1 MILSVIFPIEQL
13 VYLLTSSSQI
23 GKEVEARLGK
33 FLLDREPS
41 HDIHEIA
48 SFLFAAH
55 HISGCCFVCW
65 FSGPVSWSSLL
76 IFSGLRMPE
85 FFCDSN
91 GSGRTIG
98 LNDLVG
104 PFQPCDS
111 MILHCRIRPN
121 LHGHHCTC
129 LPITWA
135 YPHLSH
141 RQVV

>member
-23 GKEVEARLGK
+23 GKEVEDRLGK

-65 FSGPVSWSSLL
+65 FSAWSSLL

-85 FFCDSN
+85 LQPSPRRSHPSDLPAHTDTNSAVRMKQISHTFQHPAVN
-91 GSGRTIG
+91 G
-98 LNDLVG
+98 
-104 PFQPCDS
+104 
-111 MILHCRIRPN
+111 
-121 LHGHHCTC
+121 
-129 LPITWA
+129 
-135 YPHLSH
+135 
-141 RQVV
+141 